1 MRQSGTGKM
10 LFFQF
15 VYLLLLLLCCGY
27 ASFFGGRTGK
37 AGAVIFLSASLLSML
52 AASWNPAWL
61 NTSVGVLF
69 VDVVCLGALIGL
81 ATNSTRYWPIWATG
95 LQIAGVV
102 SHLGMFIAPDILPTA
117 YWAIVAFWS
126 VPILLIMVIGTV
138 LDQNYERR
146 AR

>member
-1 MRQSGTGKM
+1 M

-15 VYLLLLLLCCGY
+15 AYLLLLILCCGY
-27 ASFFGGRTGK
+27 ASFFGGKTGR
-37 AGAVIFLSASLLSML
+37 AGSLIFLSASLLSML

-61 NTSVGVLF
+61 GTSIGVLF
-69 VDVVCLGALIGL
+69 VDVICLGALMYL

-102 SHLGMFIAPDILPTA
+102 SHLGMFFAPDILPTA

-126 VPILLIMVIGTV
+126 VPILLIMVIGTA
-138 LDQNYERR
+138 LDKNYERQLR
-146 AR
+146 